1 MSDLDK
7 IDKILRLYENNPD
20 QAEADAALKK
30 SAELMRNYIDSK
42 QTNSTQASPVSPPE
56 PTKDTK
62 CSGCGEE
69 KPSHK
74 EGCFIAK
81 VERRMGWGGILGC
94 FSCAGLLFIGF
105 LSACV
110 SLFHQ
115 LFG

>member
-7 IDKILRLYENNPD
+7 IDKVLRLYENNPD
-20 QAEADAALKK
+20 EAEADAALRK
-30 SAELMRNYIDSK
+30 SAELMRSYIDSK
-42 QTNSTQASPVSPPE
+42 RVNSTQTNPAE
-56 PTKDTK
+56 PAKTTK

-81 VERRMGWGGILGC
+81 IERRMGWGGILGC

-105 LSACV
+105 LSGCI
-110 SLFHQ
+110 SLFRQ